1 MDDIYFLQAS
11 SMYFLSLWKTYLGP
25 LIAAGSGFSYL
36 EMLLFNLGAAMS
48 SALGMLIVSDAWH
61 RKRAHKKAGFNG
73 NLRKALRLWKKYGKL
88 GSAILASVLIGIPTY
103 ALVARRF
110 KESRRKIVM
119 ELTVISF
126 VWCSTI
132 YWAGREGFLIA
143 ETLL

>member
-1 MDDIYFLQAS
+1 LDDIYLLQAS

-48 SALGMLIVSDAWH
+48 SALGMLLATDAWH
-61 RKRAHKKAGFNG
+61 RKRSRSSTGFNG

-88 GSAILASVLIGIPTY
+88 GSAILAPVLIGIPTY
-103 ALVARRF
+103 AVIARRF
-110 KESRRKIVM
+110 KESRRKIIL

-126 VWCSTI
+126 VWCTVI
-132 YWAGREGFLIA
+132 YWAGLEGLLMA
-143 ETLL
+143 EALL